1 MRRRLVVSTIAIVLV
16 VLTALAIPVGIVV
29 YRSAENELRGRME
42 EQLVAISSALADDFE
57 AGQEPDVARLESL
70 LTPGDGLR
78 IISTTDGVIVDQ
90 VPRRS
95 STRSRWCGR
104 DRAARRSS

>member
-42 EQLVAISSALADDFE
+42 EQLVAISSSLADDFE
-57 AGQEPDVARLESL
+57 AG
-70 LTPGDGLR
+70 
-78 IISTTDGVIVDQ
+78 
-90 VPRRS
+90 
-95 STRSRWCGR
+95 
-104 DRAARRSS
+104 RAAER

>member
-42 EQLVAISSALADDFE
+42 EQLVAD
-57 AGQEPDVARLESL
+57 LEL
-70 LTPGDGLR
+70 VG
-78 IISTTDGVIVDQ
+78 
-90 VPRRS
+90 
-95 STRSRWCGR
+95 
-104 DRAARRSS
+104 